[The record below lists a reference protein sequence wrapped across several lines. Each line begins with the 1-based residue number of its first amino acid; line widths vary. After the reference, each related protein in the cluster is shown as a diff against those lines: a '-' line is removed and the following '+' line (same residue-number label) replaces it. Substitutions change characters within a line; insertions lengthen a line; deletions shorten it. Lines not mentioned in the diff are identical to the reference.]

1 MSRVRTHFCTLVAR
15 GNGAGSRPVRYGMNG
30 TMPAT
35 VNSREGSGDTSDA
48 LGTTVWPRSAKC
60 SRKRRRI
67 SAVCIRLYFNLR
79 QFDGGCRQEGAR
91 GGPRDQLSAASSV
104 VGGMAAGEGELGPG
118 RQRCVEPGARAQLR
132 LALGRGGAD
141 VGTEVA
147 DGLGQLAQA
156 VGERAQDPG

>member
-35 VNSREGSGDTSDA
+35 VNSSEGSGDTSEA

-67 SAVCIRLYFNLR
+67 SAVCIRLYFVSAR
-79 QFDGGCRQEGAR
+79 AGVVAGGGR
-91 GGPRDQLSAASSV
+91 GLVLGGVPSAAGQGEPLA
-104 VGGMAAGEGELGPG
+104 GGQGERPPHGYRRVEAGGG
-118 RQRCVEPGARAQLR
+118 AQLG
-132 LALGRGGAD
+132 LALGGG
-141 VGTEVA
+141 
-147 DGLGQLAQA
+147 
-156 VGERAQDPG
+156 

>member
-1 MSRVRTHFCTLVAR
+1 
-15 GNGAGSRPVRYGMNG
+15 MNG

-35 VNSREGSGDTSDA
+35 VNSSEGSGDTSEA

-79 QFDGGCRQEGAR
+79 LVDRRAPR

-104 VGGMAAGEGELGPG
+104 VGGMAAGEGELVPG
-118 RQRCVEPGARAQLR
+118 RQRCVQSGARAKLP
-132 LALGRGGAD
+132 LAL
-141 VGTEVA
+141 
-147 DGLGQLAQA
+147 
-156 VGERAQDPG
+156 